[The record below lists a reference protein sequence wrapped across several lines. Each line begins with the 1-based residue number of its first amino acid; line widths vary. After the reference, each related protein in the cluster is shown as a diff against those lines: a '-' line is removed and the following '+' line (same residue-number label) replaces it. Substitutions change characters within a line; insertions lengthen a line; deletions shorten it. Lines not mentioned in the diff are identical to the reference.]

1 MAKQLKDVVEVE
13 RVVKEKQTVYK
24 MELTPAEVW
33 FIHWVINNGTK
44 DNLFGLN
51 TRNMGAPVGDAIRLQ
66 RLRSFW
72 PQGSSGEPL
81 GGYEPSKMF

>member
-13 RVVKEKQTVYK
+13 RIVKEKQTVYK

-33 FIHWVINNGTK
+33 FIYWILENGLR
-44 DNLFGLN
+44 DNLFRVPGSPL
-51 TRNMGAPVGDAIRLQ
+51 TGDALRLQ

-72 PQGSSGEPL
+72 PVGTSSEPT
-81 GGYEPSKMF
+81 YEPSKMF